1 MRLPRGSTAVAAAF
15 AVLLGAAWMLL
26 GTASAGAP
34 TAVPA
39 AAASAAASCAT
50 PRAGDLWFKVDAGSG
65 PRQVIL
71 HVPPGG
77 RPGARPL
84 VLGLGGAGQT
94 GSAFEHITG
103 YSRLADREGFLVA
116 YPTATGARPFWNI
129 SGRMAGKPDDVAFLS
144 KVLDRVEDLACVDR
158 SRVYA
163 TGVSNGGG
171 MTALLGC
178 SLAWRLAAIAPVA
191 GGYSVQP
198 PCRPERAL
206 PVLEVHGDADEVVP
220 YNGKGPAHAGSV
232 PAFLGTWRRINACRG
247 KARLLPSPPGVTELT
262 WSPCA
267 SGADVVHDV
276 IAGEPHSWPAWTR
289 TRSTSKLYSTTY
301 RTWAFF
307 RGHAQPPGNA
317 PGAPVTASGGTQAHG
332 SAAQPDG

>member
-1 MRLPRGSTAVAAAF
+1 M
-15 AVLLGAAWMLL
+15 LLAAAWMY
-26 GTASAGAP
+26 GSASAVAPAQVSAPGARG
-34 TAVPA
+34 A
-39 AAASAAASCAT
+39 APCST
-50 PRAGDLWFKVDAGSG
+50 PGAGNHRFTVDAGSG

-77 RPGARPL
+77 RRGTRPL

-129 SGRMAGKPDDVAFLS
+129 SGRMAGKPDDVVFLS
-144 KVLDRVEDLACVDR
+144 KVLDRVEALACVDR

-178 SLAWRLAAIAPVA
+178 SLAWRLAAVAPVA

-198 PCRPERAL
+198 PCRPARAL

-220 YNGKGPAHAGSV
+220 YSGKGPAHAGSV
-232 PAFLGTWRRINACRG
+232 RTFLAAWRRINGCRG
-247 KARLLPSPPGVTELT
+247 KARLLPAPRGITELG

-267 SGADVVHDV
+267 SGSDVVHDV
-276 IAGEPHSWPAWTR
+276 VAGEPHSWPGWTR

-307 RGHAQPPGNA
+307 RGHARA
-317 PGAPVTASGGTQAHG
+317 PGRDPGPPVRATAGTRALG
-332 SAAQPDG
+332 SVVQPAG